1 MQPRLFI
8 VILVLQSER
17 PMRVLIDTLILFQM
31 TPAGIVAELQ
41 ELAVLIGHLSWDA
54 DLVAVE
60 VVRLLS
66 VFSVFVDVVLI
77 GETACVPLISYVRTE
92 GFVRATDYYNLLT
105 EYFML
110 EEEIPSSNYY
120 SQLIL

>member
-1 MQPRLFI
+1 
-8 VILVLQSER
+8 
-17 PMRVLIDTLILFQM
+17 M
-31 TPAGIVAELQ
+31 TQAGIVAEAQ

-77 GETACVPLISYVRTE
+77 GETACVPHTPYVGTE
-92 GFVRATDYYNLLT
+92 GFVRATACWFLT
-105 EYFML
+105 IFQQFFFM
-110 EEEIPSSNYY
+110 
-120 SQLIL
+120 

>member
-66 VFSVFVDVVLI
+66 VFSVFVGPVTYLRQGVVAVVL
-77 GETACVPLISYVRTE
+77 
-92 GFVRATDYYNLLT
+92 
-105 EYFML
+105 
-110 EEEIPSSNYY
+110 
-120 SQLIL
+120 